1 MKMKTK
7 RRWLCAAIAA
17 AMFITITPVIAAP
30 NETLS
35 AAAAAHAAAG
45 AKSAA
50 RAADAEA
57 TAYVADAKKTELS
70 DDPDAVNAEQSS
82 CYGEITDESEQANLV
97 AADPVKVETFVTRL
111 YRNFLGREP
120 DPKGLKA
127 WCDVLTVNGGTGAS
141 VVKSF
146 VHSKEFQNL
155 GLSDEEYVTCFY
167 RVILGREPDQKG
179 LASWVNILLQGYVR
193 DKVLEG
199 FVNSNEM
206 RLICE
211 DMGVEQGSFKPTRT
225 WNDIVKEFVTRF
237 YRYCLEREP
246 DQPGLEA
253 WTYDLKTGKKNGYA
267 VIMGFFGSDELLK
280 KDLTDE
286 EFVTLCYR
294 TILDRDP
301 DQGGLKTWVNK
312 LHRDGMLGVLSGI
325 SGSQEFEKLCGKY
338 GISAFGSNI
347 EKELL
352 KYIGVNFGTCR
363 SNFGWM
369 TERYEFDDGEMEY
382 TDGRVDVSRDSG
394 GTITL
399 IGIRSAC
406 NYTIDGIGY
415 GDDLSATRSLLR
427 NRYGAPTD
435 NDEFYEYYLISW
447 NRIIAVSIWSGRVEE
462 VFAYAI

>member
-70 DDPDAVNAEQSS
+70 DVPDAVNAEQSS

-253 WTYDLKTGKKNGYA
+253 
-267 VIMGFFGSDELLK
+267 
-280 KDLTDE
+280 
-286 EFVTLCYR
+286 
-294 TILDRDP
+294 
-301 DQGGLKTWVNK
+301 
-312 LHRDGMLGVLSGI
+312 
-325 SGSQEFEKLCGKY
+325 
-338 GISAFGSNI
+338 
-347 EKELL
+347 
-352 KYIGVNFGTCR
+352 
-363 SNFGWM
+363 
-369 TERYEFDDGEMEY
+369 
-382 TDGRVDVSRDSG
+382 
-394 GTITL
+394 
-399 IGIRSAC
+399 
-406 NYTIDGIGY
+406 
-415 GDDLSATRSLLR
+415 
-427 NRYGAPTD
+427 
-435 NDEFYEYYLISW
+435 
-447 NRIIAVSIWSGRVEE
+447 
-462 VFAYAI
+462 